1 MLPGARPWKY
11 PLSIPE
17 TVLQVSQRIDVQN
30 HSGITITMK
39 TLLKA
44 CGIAVLLLALF
55 FVRVIYNF
63 STRGHDHNDEALVWV
78 SVVGMAGLDLL
89 AFVGAYLLVTKTR

>member
-1 MLPGARPWKY
+1 
-11 PLSIPE
+11 
-17 TVLQVSQRIDVQN
+17 
-30 HSGITITMK
+30 MK
-39 TLLKA
+39 TVPKA

-63 STRGHDHNDEALVWV
+63 STRGHDHNDKALVRV

>member
-1 MLPGARPWKY
+1 MRHPVIILPSSR
-11 PLSIPE
+11 
-17 TVLQVSQRIDVQN
+17 QRIDVRN
-30 HSGITITMK
+30 HSGITIAMK
-39 TLLKA
+39 TVPKA